1 MMKQRKS
8 LVLSLALATHL
19 PQALAMICLAT
30 LGSWAYGQRG
40 LGLLWVVLAVT
51 CGQASVGWV
60 NDLKDSKIDT
70 KFQRK
75 HKPLVG
81 RSLTPNQIKLPI
93 AIALTLTIPFS
104 FLAAGW
110 LGGLAHIIAV
120 LSAQVYNLY
129 LVRTNWSWLPYA
141 VSFSLLPVFIAQSS
155 STAVFPSWQIVVI
168 SICVGV
174 IAHIFNALP
183 DIDLDKRSNLG
194 GAIVALGKARAI
206 TSAAVL
212 SAVIL
217 ALLAQLSVS

>member
-1 MMKQRKS
+1 MKSQSGS
-8 LVLSLALATHL
+8 LLVSLALATHL
-19 PQALAMICLAT
+19 PQALAMICLST
-30 LGSWAYGQRG
+30 LGSWIYGQRG
-40 LGLLWVVLAVT
+40 IGLLWVVLAVT

-60 NDLKDSKIDT
+60 NDLKDSKIDA

-81 RSLTPNQIKLPI
+81 RSLTPGQIKLPI

-129 LVRTNWSWLPYA
+129 LARTNWSWLPYA

-183 DIDLDKRSNLG
+183 DIGLDKRSNLG